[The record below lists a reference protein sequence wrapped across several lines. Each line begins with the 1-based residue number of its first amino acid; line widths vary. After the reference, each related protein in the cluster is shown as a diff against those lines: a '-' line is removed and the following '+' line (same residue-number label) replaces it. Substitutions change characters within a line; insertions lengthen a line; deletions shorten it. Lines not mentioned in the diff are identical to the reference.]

1 MSQATPITTDRF
13 REQVIQSPVPVLVDF
28 YADWCPPCRM
38 LAPILDTL
46 ARRVDGEGRIVKVNV
61 DHEPA
66 LARRYR
72 INSIP
77 TLIVFAGGR
86 EVDRIAGLASPEQL
100 RQKLL
105 RAEAA

>member
-1 MSQATPITTDRF
+1 MSQVTAITTDRF
-13 REQVIQSPVPVLVDF
+13 HEQVIQSPVPVLVDF
-28 YADWCPPCRM
+28 YADWCPPCRA

-46 ARRVDGEGRIVKVNV
+46 AQQVDGEARIVKVNV

-66 LARRYR
+66 LAQSYG

-77 TLIVFAGGR
+77 TLLVFAGGR
-86 EVDRIAGLASPEQL
+86 EVDRIAGLLSPEQL
-100 RQKLL
+100 RRKLV